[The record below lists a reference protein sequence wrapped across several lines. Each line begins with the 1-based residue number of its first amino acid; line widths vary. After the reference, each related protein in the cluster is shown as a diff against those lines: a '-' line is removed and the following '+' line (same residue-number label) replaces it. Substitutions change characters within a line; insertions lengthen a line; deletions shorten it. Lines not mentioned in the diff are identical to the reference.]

1 MDRKEEV
8 RRYGKEVVEE
18 MDCRADRLA
27 WERANWRNSEWSCL
41 HEEAE
46 EAQPSPEPRLPT
58 WEELCKEMG
67 VKPR

>member
-27 WERANWRNSEWSCL
+27 WERANWRNSEWS
-41 HEEAE
+41 
-46 EAQPSPEPRLPT
+46 
-58 WEELCKEMG
+58 
-67 VKPR
+67 